1 MPVIEA
7 TNDCPRVIDTDR
19 ALTVYV
25 HDDASM
31 TVPKSEWMWAL
42 NWLDEPDRG
51 TSVTDRQMA
60 MSVCESYRYLIM
72 ECTRDEAW
80 HRIQQLR
87 RAVRAY
93 DRNTETD

>member
-1 MPVIEA
+1 MPVHEA
-7 TNDCPRVIDTDR
+7 TDKVPRVVDTDR
-19 ALTVYV
+19 ALNVCV
-25 HDDASM
+25 HPDASM
-31 TVPKSEWMWAL
+31 TVPKAEWMWEL

-72 ECTRDEAW
+72 ECTKDEAW
-80 HRIQQLR
+80 HRIQQMR

-93 DRNTETD
+93 DRAAE